1 MSLRLAIKS
10 SYQKK
15 KKKKKGKKRIYFF
28 SGNMI
33 LHVDAILRISR
44 ILAMRKSKFEVFLP
58 KMNISKPLDSD

>member
-15 KKKKKGKKRIYFF
+15 KKKKGKKRIYFF
-28 SGNMI
+28 SGNMM

-58 KMNISKPLDSD
+58 KMNISEPLDSD